1 MSKKNTG
8 RWEPSLMV
16 GVCVRDV
23 EERVLVVSLDRSG
36 YMEGLPGEGK
46 KQGDSWI

>member
-1 MSKKNTG
+1 
-8 RWEPSLMV
+8 MV

-23 EERVLVVSLDRSG
+23 DEWVLVVSPDRSG

-46 KQGDSWI
+46 KQGGSWI